1 MCIILTGSEEFEW
14 SIESF
19 FQDLDLFIQEM
30 DKTGDIVMKQRESFI
45 LQVILPHL
53 ETSWDKS
60 VSSKGEVYKNLAKIS
75 RSANSGIVVRNCLDL
90 LLHLICRDNFDRGAE
105 SLLIVEKV
113 MRSSIF
119 SQNGKFKND
128 EHGEQNLKLFV
139 YSRILSLLSLQQE
152 RADTLPI
159 DDLKKVQEVI
169 KQRRKEIK
177 KKDRFRYSLEIIIDT
192 ISYLLKQHDNTTT
205 GTIVRGLEECQQFCK
220 SSNMEARN
228 LQILQKLG
236 SGVDLHYILIYLY
249 GKVCQL
255 FYIK

>member
-1 MCIILTGSEEFEW
+1 MLIILTGDEEFEW

-30 DKTGDIVMKQRESFI
+30 NKTGDIVKKQRERFI
-45 LQVILPHL
+45 LEVVLPHL

-60 VSSKGEVYKNLAKIS
+60 VSGKGEVYKNLAKIS
-75 RSANSGIVVRNCLDL
+75 RSVNSGNVVKNSLNL

-119 SQNGKFKND
+119 SQNEMFKND

-139 YSRILSLLSLQQE
+139 YSRILSLLLLQQE
-152 RADTLPI
+152 RAVTLPI

-169 KQRRKEIK
+169 KQRRKEVK
-177 KKDRFRYSLEIIIDT
+177 KKDRFRYSLEIIIHT
-192 ISYLLKQHDNTTT
+192 ISYLLKQHDNTITDK
-205 GTIVRGLEECQQFCK
+205 IVNGLEECEQFCK
-220 SSNMEARN
+220 NPSTEARN
-228 LQILQKLG
+228 LQILQTLG
-236 SGVDLHYILIYLY
+236 SGLDLHYILIHLY
-249 GKVCQL
+249 GKVCEL
-255 FYIK
+255 FYIN